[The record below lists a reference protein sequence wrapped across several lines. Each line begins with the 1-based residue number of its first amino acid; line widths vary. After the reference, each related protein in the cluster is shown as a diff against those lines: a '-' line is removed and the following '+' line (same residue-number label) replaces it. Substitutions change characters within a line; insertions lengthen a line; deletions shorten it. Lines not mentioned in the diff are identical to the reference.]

1 MLFISA
7 AFIFREEYLI
17 KPLLTSAA
25 SNNYNNLYKDLEE
38 FKCK

>member
-25 SNNYNNLYKDLEE
+25 SNNYNNLYFDL
-38 FKCK
+38 